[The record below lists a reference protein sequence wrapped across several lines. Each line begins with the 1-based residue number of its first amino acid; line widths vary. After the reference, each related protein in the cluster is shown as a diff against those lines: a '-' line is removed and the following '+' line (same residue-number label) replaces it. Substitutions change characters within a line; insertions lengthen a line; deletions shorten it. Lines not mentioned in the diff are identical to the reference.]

1 LRLRWRRARGEA
13 GPDAAQAQERRA
25 AAAQVPFW
33 WHSIDLGYG
42 VFAPG
47 HKTPQQLAA
56 EWSVLGL
63 DDLSGQSVLDIG
75 AWDGFFS
82 FAAERA
88 GAERVVALDFPA
100 WAASQQAAH
109 VRGHETNERNEARPD
124 SLPGRAG
131 FDLAKRLLNS
141 RVEPVVADF
150 TTADLAALGRFDV
163 VLFLG
168 VLYHLE
174 DALEALRRLR
184 ALTAGVALIETAAV
198 AIPQHP
204 DASLWEF
211 YPSDELA
218 GDPTNWWAPTAV
230 ALLGACRAAG
240 FADGDVLLGPPA
252 DFTDASDIVRYRAV
266 VRARV
271 T

>member
-88 GAERVVALDFPA
+88 GAERVVALDYFCWYSSDDPP
-100 WAASQQAAH
+100 S
-109 VRGHETNERNEARPD
+109 VPGFGTSEEV
-124 SLPGRAG
+124 LPGRAG
-131 FDLAKRLLNS
+131 FDLARRVLGS

-150 TTADLAALGRFDV
+150 TTTDLAALGTFDV

-174 DALEALRRLR
+174 DPLGALRRLR
-184 ALTAGVALIETAAV
+184 AVTRRVALIETAAV

-204 DASLWEF
+204 EASLWEF
-211 YPSDELA
+211 YPFDELQ
-218 GDPTNWWAPTAV
+218 GDPTNWWAPTTQAAV
-230 ALLGACRAAG
+230 GACRAAG
-240 FADGDVLLGPPA
+240 FTDVEVLQGPPDGFA
-252 DFTDASDIVRYRAV
+252 ESSDIVRYRAFI
-266 VRARV
+266 RASP
-271 T
+271 